1 MWRRPEAGATGIPG
15 AAAAPGN
22 AVTSLRS
29 KITWSEH
36 TEPLLSSFSPISDPS
51 SLSSLLSSPPS
62 FPPPHWLHTLFFFC
76 VFISPLFF
84 LIISTSPCSL
94 SLLFFYHILESFFN
108 FPLSSSFYCPTFS
121 CPPPSPSSSHLS
133 ACSFLLPLLSPSR
146 SPACCFKL
154 DSYLFAQLK
163 QYMDSIEDLQYK
175 NFVLVSACSL
185 SGSRSVSPSG

>member
-1 MWRRPEAGATGIPG
+1 MIRTHRTTLVLFLSYFRPLFLVFSPLISTLFSSS
-15 AAAAPGN
+15 
-22 AVTSLRS
+22 SLAS
-29 KITWSEH
+29 YSLLLLCFH
-36 TEPLLSSFSPISDPS
+36 FPPLL
-51 SLSSLLSSPPS
+51 
-62 FPPPHWLHTLFFFC
+62 PHHFH
-76 VFISPLFF
+76 
-84 LIISTSPCSL
+84 L
-94 SLLFFYHILESFFN
+94 SLLLITSFFYHILESFFN

-154 DSYLFAQLK
+154 DLYLFAQLK
-163 QYMDSIEDLQYK
+163 QYMDSIEDLHYK